1 MTATVL
7 PAADPAS
14 EPTERCVTCGAA
26 LCTPFCPECG
36 EKRAAD
42 RSYSIFHFTKE
53 NVIDAIGSLDGRTFR
68 TLKLLL
74 LRPGELTAQFMR
86 GARLP
91 YLSPSQLFLALN
103 LLFFVWSSAE
113 RFSILDTPLS
123 VHTTSMPWSQS
134 ARAMAHDRMV
144 ATKRDSVAFQ
154 AAYDATSHEQA
165 KSLVILMVPFFA
177 ICVAVMAAGRRQSLV
192 KDIVFSM
199 HFYSFVFIA
208 IPVTLELIIRTNRWI
223 LRPLGHPMSNDAGI
237 QLWTELLAIILAMY
251 LARALLRAYD
261 MSKLR
266 TVLSGIAG
274 AFVITF
280 VFYLYRYVLL
290 IVGMHSV

>member
-1 MTATVL
+1 MTRAGHSGSVSRVIL
-7 PAADPAS
+7 YPRHD
-14 EPTERCVTCGAA
+14 RH
-26 LCTPFCPECG
+26 CTPGRRPCFRANGAMRHLRRRALHAFLPECG

-91 YLSPSQLFLALN
+91 YLSPLQLFLALN

-134 ARAMAHDRMV
+134 ARAMAHDR
-144 ATKRDSVAFQ
+144 
-154 AAYDATSHEQA
+154 
-165 KSLVILMVPFFA
+165 
-177 ICVAVMAAGRRQSLV
+177 
-192 KDIVFSM
+192 
-199 HFYSFVFIA
+199 
-208 IPVTLELIIRTNRWI
+208 
-223 LRPLGHPMSNDAGI
+223 
-237 QLWTELLAIILAMY
+237 
-251 LARALLRAYD
+251 
-261 MSKLR
+261 
-266 TVLSGIAG
+266 
-274 AFVITF
+274 
-280 VFYLYRYVLL
+280 
-290 IVGMHSV
+290 